1 MLYGEDDSE
10 LVVSHEAIVSATYKL
25 TFNPIYQYGVCESP
39 QDSGYINTG
48 HINRELDVTK
58 QLYLRVNRDIS
69 GENYYFHYFVVEV

>member
-1 MLYGEDDSE
+1 MC
-10 LVVSHEAIVSATYKL
+10 HATPRLKL

-69 GENYYFHYFVVEV
+69 GENYYFHYFLVEV